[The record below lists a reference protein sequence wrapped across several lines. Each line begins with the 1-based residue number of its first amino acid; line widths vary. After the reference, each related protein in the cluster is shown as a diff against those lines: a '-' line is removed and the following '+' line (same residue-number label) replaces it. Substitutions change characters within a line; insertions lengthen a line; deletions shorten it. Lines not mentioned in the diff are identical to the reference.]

1 MSEPNE
7 AQSALWNKRGGEIW
21 VEQQPMLDRLF
32 QPFERILAEAV
43 EAAGARSVLDIGC
56 GAGATTLAA
65 AQRLGALGRCVGL
78 DISATM
84 IEAARRRAE
93 AAGLVNIRFRV
104 ADAQTCDLEPA
115 HFDAIVSRFGVMFF
129 ADPRAAFANLRRAA
143 APGCRLPAAG
153 CRLTLIAWRSPADN
167 PFMLAGERA
176 ASAFLP
182 ELAAFDPTA
191 PGRFAFADAERVRG
205 ILAAAGWAQIETT
218 PLDVACAL
226 REQELDVYATRMG
239 KLGQLPPHLDEAT
252 RAQIDE
258 AARRAY
264 DPYVE
269 AGEARFS
276 AACWRIEAR
285 AG

>member
-1 MSEPNE
+1 VSEPNE

-32 QPFERILAEAV
+32 QPFEQILAEAV
-43 EAAGARSVLDIGC
+43 AAAGARHVLDIGC

-65 AQRLGALGRCVGL
+65 AQRLPAGAHCVGL
-78 DISATM
+78 DISTTM

-104 ADAQTCDLEPA
+104 ADAQICDLEPA
-115 HFDAIVSRFGVMFF
+115 YFDAIISRFGVMFF

-143 APGCRLPAAG
+143 APGCRL
-153 CRLTLIAWRSPADN
+153 TLIAWRGPAEN

-205 ILAAAGWAQIETT
+205 ILAAAGWERIETT

-226 REQELDVYATRMG
+226 REQELDVYATRLG
-239 KLGQLPPHLDEAT
+239 KLGQLPPDLDEET
-252 RAQIDE
+252 RAQIYE
-258 AARRAY
+258 AARREY

-276 AACWRIEAR
+276 AACWRIDAR